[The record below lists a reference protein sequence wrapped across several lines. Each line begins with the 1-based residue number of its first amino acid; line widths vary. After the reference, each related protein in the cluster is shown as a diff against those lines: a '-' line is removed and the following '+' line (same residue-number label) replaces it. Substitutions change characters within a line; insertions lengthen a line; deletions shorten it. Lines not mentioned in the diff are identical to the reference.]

1 MNLTDH
7 IIKELFNL
15 DHKLRIY
22 TGTNGLTIKN
32 KYGEYYTEILDQES
46 LFLALVH
53 MRACMLNKESNN
65 GR

>member
-7 IIKELFNL
+7 IIKGLSDLDYNWEL
-15 DHKLRIY
+15 H
-22 TGTNGLTIKN
+22 TEGGTKAVKT
-32 KYGEYYTEILDQES
+32 KYGVYYMHTICEDT

-53 MRACMLNKESNN
+53 MRACMLNKELNN